1 MYGAI
6 ILNLKL
12 LFVDSTAQ
20 SVLCQPIVQSNGELV
35 GKSCTIT
42 LVVVVVVVAVVV
54 VLVVVCL
61 VNWWHALISIIYT
74 LIFKGVIELCR
85 RLGHEAFGEE
95 DDEVIYWF
103 KFCNPPFK
111 LSIVFNLL
119 LVHAL
124 IKVKH

>member
-42 LVVVVVVVAVVV
+42 LVVVVVVVV
-54 VLVVVCL
+54 VVVCL

-111 LSIVFNLL
+111 LSIVFNVL

>member
-35 GKSCTIT
+35 GKSCTMT
-42 LVVVVVVVAVVV
+42 LVVVVVVVVVAVV
-54 VLVVVCL
+54 VVVCL

-119 LVHAL
+119 VVHAL

>member
-35 GKSCTIT
+35 GKSGTT
-42 LVVVVVVVAVVV
+42 TVVV
-54 VLVVVCL
+54 VVVCL

-95 DDEVIYWF
+95 DDEVIYC

-111 LSIVFNLL
+111 FSIVFNVL

-124 IKVKH
+124 VKVKH

>member
-1 MYGAI
+1 MCRAI

-35 GKSCTIT
+35 GKLCTVT
-42 LVVVVVVVAVVV
+42 LVVVV

>member
-35 GKSCTIT
+35 GKLCTIT
-42 LVVVVVVVAVVV
+42 LVVVVVVVAVV
-54 VLVVVCL
+54 VVVCL

-124 IKVKH
+124 VKVKH

>member
-35 GKSCTIT
+35 GKLCTVT
-42 LVVVVVVVAVVV
+42 LVVVVVVV
-54 VLVVVCL
+54 VVVCL
-61 VNWWHALISIIYT
+61 VNWWHVLISIIYT

-111 LSIVFNLL
+111 LSIVFNLI

>member
-1 MYGAI
+1 MCRAI

-35 GKSCTIT
+35 GKLCTIT
-42 LVVVVVVVAVVV
+42 LVVVVVVV
-54 VLVVVCL
+54 VCL
-61 VNWWHALISIIYT
+61 VNWWHASISIIYT

-95 DDEVIYWF
+95 DDEVINF
-103 KFCNPPFK
+103 IDSNFVIHLLNFQ
-111 LSIVFNLL
+111 LS
-119 LVHAL
+119 L
-124 IKVKH
+124 ICY

>member
-42 LVVVVVVVAVVV
+42 LVVVVVVVV
-54 VLVVVCL
+54 VVVCL

-119 LVHAL
+119 IVHAL